1 MKAQRFSKRPRFT
14 YIQYF
19 LMSAWSVLLYFFFR
33 IKKNVTRFGKYK
45 NITLTHSSN
54 ELKNRIL
61 SQVPFAAIRFGA
73 VELSAINNEEKIRLG
88 FEKTFKPSVVYSMK
102 NNTGFFPT
110 TQNQLHF
117 YTKLMTKELI
127 QTDVLG
133 ISGIHMEE
141 YFYDKYCPHAR
152 VIQYESF
159 EPLRGDWV
167 KALQGKKVLVISPFA
182 KDIEKQHAKRHL
194 LFQDNHLKASF
205 SLTTIEAVQT
215 LGQQEDQR
223 FDSWFEALDA
233 MKLDVLKKDFDIA
246 LVGAGSYGSPL
257 CWFIKSL
264 NKQAI
269 QTGGATPT
277 LFGIMGKRWEK
288 RNHVARHMNEHW
300 IRPSQKPRGADQ
312 VEQGAY
318 W

>member
-1 MKAQRFSKRPRFT
+1 MKVQRFNKQARLI

-19 LMSAWSVLLYFFFR
+19 LKSAWSVLLYFLFR
-33 IKKNVTRFGKYK
+33 IKKDVTRFGKHK
-45 NITLTHSSN
+45 NISLSYSN
-54 ELKNRIL
+54 TQLKDRID
-61 SQVPFAAIRFGA
+61 SQMPFAAIRFGA
-73 VELSAINNEEKIRLG
+73 VELSAINNEEKIQLR
-88 FEKTFKPSVVYSMK
+88 FEKTFKPSVIYSMK

-110 TQNQLHF
+110 TANHLHF
-117 YTKLMTKELI
+117 YAKLMTKEMI

-152 VIQYESF
+152 VIQYEAF
-159 EPLRGDWV
+159 EPLRGDWI

-182 KDIEKQHAKRHL
+182 KDIKAQHAKRHL
-194 LFQDNHLKASF
+194 LFQDDYLRASF
-205 SLTTIEAVQT
+205 SLSTIEAVQT
-215 LGQQEDQR
+215 IGQAHDSR
-223 FDSWFEALDA
+223 FDTWFEALDA
-233 MKLDVLKKDFDIA
+233 MKLEVLKKDFDIA

-288 RNHVARHMNEHW
+288 RHHVARHMNEHW
-300 IRPSQKPRGADQ
+300 IRPSQKPRGSEQ